1 MKKTILLTL
10 LVCAFGLQA
19 QMDTITFK
27 VDMNNYGGTFTTANV
42 NGTFNGWC
50 GACNP
55 MSDADMDGIWEVS
68 LPLPANDTIEYKFT
82 VDGWTDQ
89 ENFAGGEPCTVTNGG
104 FTNRQLIYNG
114 NTVLADVCWNYCVD
128 CANVPAA
135 PTLPIDFESSTTNY
149 ATLVFGGVSDSIVA
163 DPTDPTNTVWQ
174 HDKSGSAETW
184 AGAVVG
190 FGGIASPVPFTA
202 TETVMTMAVWSPDAG
217 AEIRMK
223 LEVAGNTSVSV
234 ETVDTTT
241 VAGGWEMLTFDFS
254 NEVTG
259 TPALDTAA
267 DYNQIVVFPNFGI
280 NGATAGAKTYYFDD
294 ITFGV
299 PMMQVDLPITF
310 DAANVDYNTVSFGD
324 NSDSIQV
331 DPTDP
336 TNNVLRLTKL
346 ASAQTWAGTVLGDAG
361 LVSAI
366 PFTSTNTQMTV
377 RVWSPDAGASMLLK
391 VEDANDNTISV
402 ETSATT
408 TQAGAW
414 ETLTFDFTNH
424 AAGTPAL
431 DLNQTYS
438 KVVFFPN
445 FGVAGSTAG
454 EKTYYIDDVAF
465 VANVGLNE
473 LNALNA
479 FNIVPNPNAGLF
491 RLQGAVLNG
500 NSSVKVVDMNGRL
513 MFQSRIDAND
523 SELDLRQLDNGV
535 YLILVE
541 SDNKVY
547 RQKMVLN
554 R

>member
-1 MKKTILLTL
+1 MNKTILFAFL
-10 LVCAFGLQA
+10 LSAFGLQA
-19 QMDTITFK
+19 QMDTVTFK
-27 VDMNNYGGTFTTANV
+27 VDMNLYSGSFTTVNV

-55 MSDADMDGIWEVS
+55 MADPDMDGVWEVA

-104 FTNRQLIYNG
+104 FTNRYLTYAG
-114 NTVLADVCWNYCVD
+114 NTVLPVVCWNYCVD
-128 CANVPAA
+128 CASIPAA
-135 PTLPIDFESSTTNY
+135 PALPIDFESTTVNY
-149 ATLVFGGVSDSIVA
+149 ATLPFGELSDTIVV
-163 DPTDPTNTVWQ
+163 DPTDPNNMVWQ
-174 HDKSGSAETW
+174 HDKPANAQTW

-190 FGGIASPVPFTA
+190 FGGMAAPVPFTA
-202 TETVMTMAVWSPDAG
+202 TETVMSMMVWSPDAG
-217 AEIRMK
+217 AEIRVK

-241 VAGGWEMLTFDFS
+241 VAGGWELLTFDFA
-254 NEVTG
+254 NNAAG

-267 DYNQIVVFPNFGI
+267 DYNQVVVFPNFGVD
-280 NGATAGAKTYYFDD
+280 GATAGAKTYYFDN
-294 ITFGV
+294 IMFGI
-299 PMMQVDLPITF
+299 PMNQIDLPITF
-310 DAANVDYNTVSFGD
+310 EDANTDYNTVSFGD
-324 NSDSIQV
+324 NTDSIQV

-336 TNNVLRLTKL
+336 TNMVLGMTKL
-346 ASAQTWAGTVLGDAG
+346 ASAQTWAGTVIGDAG
-361 LVSAI
+361 LANAI
-366 PFTSTNTQMTV
+366 PFTATHTQMSV
-377 RVWSPDAGASMLLK
+377 RVWSPDAGATMLLK

-414 ETLTFDFTNH
+414 ETLTFDFSNH

-445 FGVAGSTAG
+445 FGTAGSTAG
-454 EKTYYIDDVAF
+454 EKTYYIDDIEF
-465 VANVGLNE
+465 VANVSLIENNE
-473 LNALNA
+473 LA
-479 FNIVPNPNAGLF
+479 FNIVPNPNNGLF
-491 RLQGAVLNG
+491 RIEG
-500 NSSVKVVDMNGRL
+500 NFNDANVKVVDMNGRL
-513 MFQSRIDAND
+513 MFQSRINTNQT
-523 SELDLRQLDNGV
+523 EVDLRSFENGV
-535 YLILVE
+535 YLVLIE
-541 SDNKVY
+541 EDAKVY